1 MKKTGEDREGV
12 LCFVT
17 VLDAGDL
24 GFLGG
29 LLMLNPLGRPL
40 EFHCTAPVKPSRA
53 HEILYGNTL
62 RPHLFGER
70 FSQALLDKSALHPDL
85 ILTDL
90 ADVMTLQPQP
100 GSLLVQLISG
110 EAEFREAVGS
120 PSVSLERFGDWQLA
134 GESLEV
140 VDRAKELL
148 LGCTGIIPWEP
159 FERIREALGEAAKTA
174 RPASTAVRTSEAA

>member
-1 MKKTGEDREGV
+1 MKKTGENSEDV

-70 FSQALLDKSALHPDL
+70 LSQALLDKSALRPDL
-85 ILTDL
+85 IATDL
-90 ADVMTLQPQP
+90 AEVMTLTPHE
-100 GSLLVQLISG
+100 GSTLVQLVSD
-110 EAEFREAVGS
+110 AVEPGRGMN
-120 PSVSLERFGDWQLA
+120 PTSVALERYAPWRVV
-134 GESLEV
+134 GETMNEV
-140 VDRAKELL
+140 LFAQELL
-148 LGCTGIIPWEP
+148 TRCTGIIPWEP

-174 RPASTAVRTSEAA
+174 RPSTSVRSSEAA